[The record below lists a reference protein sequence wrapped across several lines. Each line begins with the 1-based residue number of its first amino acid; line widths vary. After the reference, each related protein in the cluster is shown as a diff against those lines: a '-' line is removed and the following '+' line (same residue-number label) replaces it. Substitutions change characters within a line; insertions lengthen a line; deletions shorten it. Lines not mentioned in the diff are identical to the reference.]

1 MRLLTKI
8 LVLLVVVCVTGGG
21 VAAAV
26 PGRTFGEKRLW
37 LGQVKSGG
45 NDAFLGLRVKPAG
58 SARFTGGTGKT
69 QQLKST
75 KTPASQKVVVQEADR
90 EVKAVE
96 RDGQGTGGKPR
107 IITGDEK
114 ARAIEQEVFRL
125 LNEVRKAAGVPPVV
139 WFEPVAEMA
148 REKSRDAFETGELM
162 HFSKRLGFCTDM
174 YNRAGLRYT
183 AANEV
188 GVLDPERKVSVKEI
202 AQRMMQSWLTSP
214 PHRKTILGKEFKM
227 AGVGVAWSTSP
238 VPVGAKVGIK
248 SLEKVDTYTLAFILF
263 ITLAD
268 E

>member
-1 MRLLTKI
+1 MRLLAKI
-8 LVLLVVVCVTGGG
+8 LVLLVVICATGGG
-21 VAAAV
+21 LAAAV
-26 PGRTFGEKRLW
+26 PGRTLGEKRLW

-45 NDAFLGLRVKPAG
+45 NDAFLGVCVKATG
-58 SARFTGGTGKT
+58 SARFAGGTGET

-75 KTPASQKVVVQEADR
+75 TPANQKVVVQKAGPEANS
-90 EVKAVE
+90 VE
-96 RDGQGTGGKPR
+96 RGGQGSGGQPR

-125 LNEVRKAAGVPPVV
+125 LNETRKAVGVAPVV

-174 YNRAGLRYT
+174 YDRAGLRYT
-183 AANEV
+183 AGDEV
-188 GVLDPERKVSVKEI
+188 GVLDPERKANVKEI
-202 AQRMMQSWLTSP
+202 AQRMIQSWLTSP
-214 PHRKTILGKEFKM
+214 PHQKTILGKEFKM
-227 AGVGVAWSTSP
+227 AGVGVAWSTGP

-248 SLEKVDTYTLAFILF
+248 SLEKVDTYTVAFILF